1 MNSFHAVSPHSLTH
15 STLSSSQIHFP
26 RSHTG
31 WNTLWWS
38 YLTSRGWPNCKE
50 VRGVTL
56 RPQSICSYRIF
67 VNVLAARE
75 NELAFSAARHVA
87 GGCRAAGSLYLL
99 YRRCE
104 ASTSYM
110 RARSRRKRVLSVH
123 FIPSLINGER
133 SGKGMHLTSNSKEKK
148 ERESFLVAETEW
160 KIDRVDGVHVW
171 LQWREDW
178 WFFSFPPFLLF
189 FWSWWLL
196 MSKAAVDQRMGDLSL
211 RSFIPNAFLEK
222 GTARAIS
229 ALPVAAVC
237 VCVCVVFVTN
247 TH

>member
-110 RARSRRKRVLSVH
+110 RARSRRKHVLSVH

-148 ERESFLVAETEW
+148 REREFPGSRNGMKNRQSWWSSCVVAV
-160 KIDRVDGVHVW
+160 KGRLMI
-171 LQWREDW
+171 
-178 WFFSFPPFLLF
+178 FFFPPFSPLL
-189 FWSWWLL
+189 LEL
-196 MSKAAVDQRMGDLSL
+196 MTADVKGSS
-211 RSFIPNAFLEK
+211 RSENGRP
-222 GTARAIS
+222 IS
-229 ALPVAAVC
+229 ALFHPQC
-237 VCVCVVFVTN
+237 FPGKGN
-247 TH
+247 S